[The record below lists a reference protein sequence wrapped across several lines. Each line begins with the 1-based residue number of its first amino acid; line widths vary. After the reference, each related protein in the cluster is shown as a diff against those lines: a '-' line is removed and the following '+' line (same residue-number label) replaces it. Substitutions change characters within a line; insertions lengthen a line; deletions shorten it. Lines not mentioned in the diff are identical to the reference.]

1 MMTLVSPS
9 CTSRE
14 KPRSTWLAPN
24 ALYTPS
30 HLIMRDSRRSG
41 ERPVRP
47 RPATASARHASP
59 PRGNLRH
66 LPSPGKLIAWLARE
80 SRQAVNSDYSVHCLT
95 PVFHQGRC
103 QRQLYRRERPPVENF
118 VSG

>member
-1 MMTLVSPS
+1 
-9 CTSRE
+9 
-14 KPRSTWLAPN
+14 
-24 ALYTPS
+24 
-30 HLIMRDSRRSG
+30 
-41 ERPVRP
+41 
-47 RPATASARHASP
+47 
-59 PRGNLRH
+59 